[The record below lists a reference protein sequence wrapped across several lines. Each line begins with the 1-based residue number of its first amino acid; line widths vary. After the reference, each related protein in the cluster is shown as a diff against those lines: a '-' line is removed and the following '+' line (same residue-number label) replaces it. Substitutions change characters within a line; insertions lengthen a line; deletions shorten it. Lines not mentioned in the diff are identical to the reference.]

1 VATPKI
7 DRDAMPLRLGCTRD
21 LPAAVCNYYEI
32 DRLEVGMHALRLQVD
47 QHPPNAREERVLTAP
62 LETGASAIGARRPD
76 RTEGQHPPALLVGA
90 LTPLQAFERKVLG
103 AIGHPTEQEEAQ
115 REETRRATRTATRSA
130 GTSTAARGSAI
141 RAALRIA
148 CGRAKALV

>member
-76 RTEGQHPPALLVGA
+76 WTEGQHPPALVGA

-115 REETRRATRTATRSA
+115 RRQEGQQERLREVRAQAQRQE
-130 GTSTAARGSAI
+130 AARYELLCA
-141 RAALRIA
+141 
-148 CGRAKALV
+148 